1 MEIGDHPNWIH
12 RLTNIRR
19 DELGMML
26 RCAGCFFFVL
36 FGYALIKPVRDAM
49 GVQRSMGDL
58 RTLFV
63 MTCLCSLVVS
73 LLFGG
78 MVSRLDRRRCIP
90 IVYRL
95 LMGCLLVFM
104 VLLLALGD
112 RASLYTGYVF
122 YIWLSVVNLFMVSL
136 FWGLMADVWT
146 LGQGKR
152 VFASIGIGGT
162 LGMVLGSSFVW
173 SLAEAVGPVV
183 QMGIAGLMFELA
195 ARLVRSIDRRSE
207 KDATHGKELA
217 ANRAMPAPI
226 GGHWADGVREIVRS
240 PYLLGIGS
248 YIVLMTISNTLIY
261 FTKSN
266 IVTNASC
273 ELETRVSMFGQI
285 ELWTQLSTL
294 FVQLFVTTHL
304 IKRLGI
310 GIVLS
315 VLPMVTVV
323 GFVILAWVER
333 QPGIEGWQVFG
344 VLVAFKAVH
353 SATRYAVI
361 RPARET
367 LFSVVPSS
375 EKYKAKPI
383 IDVFFYRGGDVAGSG
398 IERLIVGGAYGLG
411 GLAILAAPLAVL
423 WGGLAAALAI
433 AQQRKAQ
440 ENLNESTIHNHTG
453 VQI

>member
-1 MEIGDHPNWIH
+1 M
-12 RLTNIRR
+12 T
-19 DELGMML
+19 L

-49 GVQRSMGDL
+49 GVQRSMSDL

-63 MTCLCSLVVS
+63 ITCVCSLVVS

-95 LMGCLLVFM
+95 LKHCLFVFV
-104 VLLLALGD
+104 VLLLTVED

-122 YIWLSVVNLFMVSL
+122 YVWLSVVNLFMVSL

-195 ARLVRSIDRRSE
+195 ARLVRSIDRSSE
-207 KDATHGKELA
+207 KDATHETELA
-217 ANRAMPAPI
+217 ANHATPSPI
-226 GGHWADGVREIVRS
+226 GGHWADGVKEIARS
-240 PYLLGIGS
+240 PYLLGIAS

-266 IVTNASC
+266 IVANASG

-310 GIVLS
+310 GVVLS
-315 VLPMVTVV
+315 ILPLVTVV

-333 QPGIEGWQVFG
+333 RPGVEGWQVFG
-344 VLVAFKAVH
+344 VLVAFKAIH

-411 GLAILAAPLAVL
+411 GLAMLAAPLAVL

-440 ENLNESTIHNHTG
+440 QQNNESAIHNHTG